1 MDQENQPLEVRFESA
16 IRRDLHKQL
25 RGNKQIVLA
34 AILFQVSLIV
44 IVLGWHVGLIPMD
57 HWVSSQF
64 HDKKVETDII
74 NDLDSVQLYAGHS
87 LFNRDS
93 SGTTIHKLKSK
104 YKNNVVLNPDV
115 IDSTSTTSNQLVFG
129 IDVSNW
135 QGEINWKILSNHAD
149 SIRFVIVK
157 ATQGTDVV
165 DPMFYR
171 NWANAKQSSLVFG
184 AYHYFDL
191 KADPLAQAKLY
202 LRTTHLKKGDLLPIV
217 DVEFP
222 CGNCHSLG
230 VSNDELVQ
238 NLKIFL
244 AEVENALNVRPMIY
258 ASESFYNTYLKNDFE
273 GYPLWVAAYEGEV
286 PSELKEFFHYDPI
299 HGSVWQFTDKGSV
312 PGITGSVDLDAS
324 TSNSIEKLRIQ

>member
-1 MDQENQPLEVRFESA
+1 MDQENKPLEVRFESA
-16 IRRDLHKQL
+16 IRRDLRRQI
-25 RGNKQIVLA
+25 RGNKRVVLV
-34 AILFQVSLIV
+34 AILFQVSLVV
-44 IVLGWHVGLIPMD
+44 IVLGWHVGLIPID
-57 HWVSSQF
+57 RWISNEF
-64 HDKKVETDII
+64 HNKVVETEILS
-74 NDLDSVQLYAGHS
+74 DLDSIQLYAGHS
-87 LFNRDS
+87 LFSKDS
-93 SGTTIHKLKSK
+93 LGTTIHKLKSK
-104 YKNNVVLNPDV
+104 YHSNVTLNS
-115 IDSTSTTSNQLVFG
+115 DSVDSITTVNNQLVFG

-135 QGEINWKILSNHAD
+135 QGEINWRILSNHAD

-157 ATQGTDVV
+157 ATQGVDVV

-171 NWANAKQSSLVFG
+171 NWANAKQSSLIFG

-230 VSNDELVQ
+230 VSNEQLAQ

-244 AEVENALNVRPMIY
+244 SEVENTLNVRPVIY
-258 ASESFYNTYLKNDFE
+258 ASESFYNTYLKNDFS
-273 GYPLWVAAYEGEV
+273 GYSLWIAAYEGEV
-286 PSELKEFFHYDPI
+286 PSELKEFFHDDPI
-299 HGSVWQFTDKGSV
+299 HGSIWQFTDKGSV
-312 PGITGSVDLDAS
+312 PGITCNVDLDAS